1 MKGKRMVVLAF
12 LLFASAAVGYSYFV
26 SSGEIYRSDSTGWTQ
41 SEANAEIMRFESEYD
56 ANLLQA
62 NAASEQAEIL
72 EDTVKQLDEAISKL
86 GGGTPYAVQLLQREK
101 FIVEREQ
108 SVYAGEAAY
117 YSELAA
123 EAKANQE
130 GILEACQTAR
140 FACYNPGNQ
149 LGSG

>member
-1 MKGKRMVVLAF
+1 MNKRVVMGAF
-12 LLFASAAVGYSYFV
+12 LILALSVTAYSFVVYGGQIHRAEASF
-26 SSGEIYRSDSTGWTQ
+26 TQ
-41 SEANAEIMRFESEYD
+41 SEANAELVRYQTEYETNLFEAS
-56 ANLLQA
+56 
-62 NAASEQAEIL
+62 AASEQAEIL